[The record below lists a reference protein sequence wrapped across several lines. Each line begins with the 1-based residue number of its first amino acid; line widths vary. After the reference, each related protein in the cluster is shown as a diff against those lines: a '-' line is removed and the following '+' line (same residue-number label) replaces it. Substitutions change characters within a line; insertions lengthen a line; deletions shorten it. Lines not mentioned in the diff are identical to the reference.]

1 MTFHVTIEYDRRE
14 PGTDVVPG
22 LEPLYEDPEIEISYL
37 ADDRGPELEPVDLQG
52 ADAYVSYSYDLTAAS
67 LEGVDSLK
75 LATRAGAGYENF
87 DLAAMT
93 EHGVVATHAPQGPTA
108 SAAQA
113 TAGMIIA
120 CAHNFPRMEWNLR
133 ERGWEGRV
141 PSEYGFELGS
151 ATLGFV
157 GMGLIGGKVLSNL
170 APFRADG
177 LEAQVYDPYMSE
189 ERAAELGVERV
200 DLDTLLETSD
210 IVTIHVPLTEET
222 HHMLGTEDFERMQ
235 DSAYLVNTSRGGIYP
250 DGELAEALET
260 GELRGAA
267 IDVFEGEPD
276 VEGNPLLD
284 IEDVLL
290 LPHVAGL
297 TDDSVRRIH
306 ELMCE
311 SIVNLKNG
319 EPPINVLNPAAY
331 EAITGETLPED
342 CYSPSFQG

>member
-1 MTFHVTIEYDRRE
+1 MTFHVTVEYDRRK
-14 PGTDVVPG
+14 PGEEAIEG

-37 ADDRGPELEPVDLQG
+37 ARDRGPELTPEDLEG
-52 ADAYVSYSYDLTAAS
+52 ADAYVSYSHDLTDVS
-67 LEGVDSLK
+67 LEGVESLK
-75 LATRAGAGYENF
+75 IATRSGAGYDNF
-87 DLAAMT
+87 DLDAMT
-93 EHGVVATHAPQGPTA
+93 EHGVIATHAPQGPTA

-113 TAGMIIA
+113 ATGMIIS
-120 CAHNFPRMEWNLR
+120 CAHNFPRLEHELR
-133 ERGWEGRV
+133 TNGWEGRV
-141 PSEYGFELGS
+141 PENYGFELQS

-170 APFRADG
+170 SAFRADG

-189 ERAAELGVERV
+189 GRVAELGVQKV

-250 DGELAEALET
+250 DEELATALEA
-260 GELRGAA
+260 GEIRGAA

-284 IEDVLL
+284 IEDIHLT
-290 LPHVAGL
+290 PHIAGV
-297 TDDSVRRIH
+297 THDAVRHMH
-306 ELMCE
+306 ELMAE
-311 SIVNLKNG
+311 SIMNLKNG
-319 EPPINVLNPAAY
+319 EPPINVLNPPAY
-331 EAITGETLPED
+331 ETVTGGTLPEES
-342 CYSPSFQG
+342 YSPSFRG